1 MKKFSNLP
9 IKVEENIKL
18 IESDNTSGSIELT
31 RMAVK
36 TIEILVE
43 NISAENPDIFKS
55 LVKET
60 ALKLVNAQQ
69 SMASIFTF
77 ANSLLLEIDKSY
89 DAFKIKNIIERHSKR
104 FANHLNNSAIK
115 ISQFAQSLIKNDPKI
130 ITHSYSSSVLNSLI
144 SAKKQGKNFRVI
156 CTESRPINEGVIFA
170 KKLGEA
176 GIKVNLVT
184 DAAIYNYIETS
195 DMVIV
200 GGDAIDRG
208 GLVNKIGTLGL
219 AIAAKHFNVDCY
231 SLCGSEKILPIA
243 YNLKIEKKNPGEITF
258 SKIKNV
264 TPINL
269 YFDVTPLELFTGVIT
284 ELGLK
289 NKNEIQTLIEE
300 KPIHKLFENH

>member
-18 IESDNTSGSIELT
+18 IESDNTSGSIELA

-43 NISAENPDIFKS
+43 NISSENPDIFKS

-60 ALKLVNAQQ
+60 ALKLVNAQP

-77 ANSLLLEIDKSY
+77 ANNLLLQIDKSY
-89 DAFKIKNIIERHSKR
+89 DTSKIKNIIERHCKR
-104 FANHLNNSAIK
+104 FANHLNNSSIK
-115 ISQFAQSLIKNDPKI
+115 ISKFTQNMIKNDSKI

-144 SAKKQGKNFRVI
+144 FSKKQGKNFHVI
-156 CTESRPINEGVIFA
+156 CTESRPINEGVKFA

-176 GIKVNLVT
+176 GIKVKLVT

-200 GGDAIDRG
+200 GGDAIVED

-219 AIAAKHFNVDCY
+219 AIAAKHFNVGCY
-231 SLCGSEKILPIA
+231 SLCGSEKILPIS
-243 YNLKIEKKNPGEITF
+243 YNLKIVKKNPSEITT

-264 TPINL
+264 APINF
-269 YFDVTPLELFTGVIT
+269 YFDVTPVELFTGVIT

-289 NKNEIQTLIEE
+289 NQTEIQTLIEE
-300 KPIHKLFENH
+300 LTLHKLFENH